1 MFAMAF
7 TLTLA
12 LLSSLIGF
20 FLGGMIDQRRFRY
33 YSLSVMASTAAT
45 MLLAVGLLLTFG
57 SLQFVGACLIGI
69 LTGSLLRIAA
79 AV

>member
-1 MFAMAF
+1 MFAMALA
-7 TLTLA
+7 LTLS
-12 LLSSLIGF
+12 LLSGLIGF

-33 YSLSVMASTAAT
+33 SFSVMAFTAAA
-45 MLLAVGLLLTFG
+45 MLLSVGLLLTAG

-79 AV
+79 A